1 MCSLGDKIQGS
12 ESICQTALPHLLL
25 SDAHSTSVGYSF
37 PTAVANL
44 CVTRDIF
51 AGKYFSCNYIELT
64 KQCFFC
70 SFCSAGYVCQKATKN
85 CALLTKEILNFFL
98 RLCVYNCRSLT
109 RPV

>member
-12 ESICQTALPHLLL
+12 ESICQTALPHLIL

-64 KQCFFC
+64 KQWFFLFFLLSRLRLPKSYQKLC
-70 SFCSAGYVCQKATKN
+70 SFNKRDS
-85 CALLTKEILNFFL
+85 
-98 RLCVYNCRSLT
+98 
-109 RPV
+109 

>member
-12 ESICQTALPHLLL
+12 ESICQTALPHLIL

-64 KQCFFC
+64 KQCFF
-70 SFCSAGYVCQKATKN
+70 FVLFAQQVTFAKKLPKI
-85 CALLTKEILNFFL
+85 LLF
-98 RLCVYNCRSLT
+98 
-109 RPV
+109 